1 MISEPHANL
10 LSLRAVRT
18 GNTGR
23 SLFFCSRT
31 TVVDLQFK
39 TKPYDH
45 QLEEFKLSRRMQ
57 SRCLFWEMGTG
68 KTKPVIDQAADLFL
82 AGEIDAA
89 LVIAPNGVHQNWILD
104 ELPAHMPE
112 GIEAPTFIWESKR
125 RKTKL
130 FQAEY
135 AAFISSPGLKWL
147 AITYD
152 AIMTD
157 DGAKAVR
164 KYLDSSRVFYV
175 ADETTFI
182 KTPGAKRTKRVI
194 ASGRHA
200 AFTRVLNGT
209 PVSDSPFHAYSQVRF
224 SDPNFWKRKFNL
236 NSFTEFKTYFG
247 IWEQRRISKDRTF
260 PQLIRYRNLK
270 QLNEALDEVG
280 SRLLKEDVLDLP
292 PKIFNKI
299 YYKLSPAQQKLYD
312 ELKRDFITWFGDGS
326 SVTAELAIVRMTRMQ
341 QICSGYLPA
350 DDEKDLRPIG
360 EDMPRLKLLMETL
373 ETVPRQAIIW
383 AKYNID
389 IDSIAQELKRAKI
402 SFVTYDGRTSS
413 EARQRAKEDF
423 KAGKAKV
430 FLGKPSAAGR
440 GLTLTAADTVI
451 FYDNTFVL
459 DDRLQAED
467 RAHRLTQTRTV
478 NYIDIVAAGTVD
490 EHILKIL
497 REKRNISACCMGDEL
512 PPWI

>member
-1 MISEPHANL
+1 MPDFHF
-10 LSLRAVRT
+10 R
-18 GNTGR
+18 
-23 SLFFCSRT
+23 
-31 TVVDLQFK
+31 

-45 QLEEFKLSRRMQ
+45 QLKEFEFSRRMPT
-57 SRCLFWEMGTG
+57 RCLFWEMGTG
-68 KTKPVIDQAADLFL
+68 KTKPVIDTAADLFL

-89 LVIAPNGVHQNWILD
+89 LVIAPNGVHQNWTAD
-104 ELPAHMPE
+104 EIPTHFPDE
-112 GIEAPTFIWESKR
+112 IETSCFTWDSKR

-135 AAFISSPGLKWL
+135 AAFLESPGLPWL
-147 AITYD
+147 AVTYD

-157 DGAKAVR
+157 DCAKAVR
-164 KYLDSSRVFYV
+164 KYLDENRVLYV
-175 ADETTFI
+175 ADETTMI

-194 ASGRHA
+194 ASGRRA
-200 AFTRVLNGT
+200 PYKRILNGT

-224 SDPNFWKRKFNL
+224 TDPDFWKRRFGL
-236 NSFTEFKTYFG
+236 NSFTEFKAFFG

-270 QLNEALDEVG
+270 LLHEALDDVG
-280 SRLLKEDVLDLP
+280 SRVLKDDVLDLP
-292 PKIFNKI
+292 PKVYNKI
-299 YYKLSPAQQKLYD
+299 YYQLSPAQRRLYD

-326 SVTAELAIVRMTRMQ
+326 SVTAELAIVRMTRLQ

-350 DDEKDLRPIG
+350 DDETELRLIG
-360 EDMPRLKLLMETL
+360 PDMPRLRLLMETL
-373 ETVPRQAIIW
+373 ETVPRQALIW
-383 AKYNID
+383 AKYDID
-389 IDSIAQELKRAKI
+389 IDLIAQALKKAGI

-413 EARQRAKEDF
+413 ENRQRAKVDF
-423 KAGKAKV
+423 REGRAKI

-451 FYDNTFVL
+451 FYNNNFVL

-467 RAHRLTQTRTV
+467 RAHRITQERKV
-478 NYIDIVAAGTVD
+478 NYIDLTAAGTVD

-497 REKRNISACCMGDEL
+497 REKRDVSAYIMGDEL